1 MKRVLS
7 VLLAAVLC
15 VGMLTG
21 CGEKKEGK
29 EESKKAESAEKE
41 ESEENGL
48 LSFGFTA
55 QAYFEDFYNFGT
67 FCNVEVDSLK
77 SSGQSTSLFNAMTS
91 QGASSQV
98 TLLVNDD
105 NNVANI
111 SINNINNEEFVNVAR
126 AAISATDMK
135 LDFDGIEQKMNFGVP
150 PASNEEARIEVSS
163 GILIMFDTSH
173 LTIQRDD
180 ETADEYQYIEIHS
193 NPKADENPAENTIE
207 NNNESGRTQIQSL
220 KFGQLLDVKYDGG
233 VDGNTLVIK
242 AKIEPS
248 MTNKMTIDQNYF
260 NVEDIILNKGGSS
273 YNEIQYWAVADMTSG
288 EESKVISFKLDK
300 SLIDKIKNKEV
311 AANRLE
317 EYAIDLWVLPSLTE

>member
-7 VLLAAVLC
+7 VLLVAVLC

-48 LSFGFTA
+48 RSFGFTA

-150 PASNEEARIEVSS
+150 PASNEETRIEVSS

-193 NPKADENPAENTIE
+193 NPKADENTIE

-288 EESKVISFKLDK
+288 DESKVISFKLDK

-311 AANRLE
+311 AANRLG
-317 EYAIDLWVLPSLTE
+317 EYAIDLWVLLSLTE

>member
-7 VLLAAVLC
+7 VLLAVVLC
-15 VGMLTG
+15 AGMLTG
-21 CGEKKEGK
+21 CGEKKKRE
-29 EESKKAESAEKE
+29 KKSPRKLKVREKE

-135 LDFDGIEQKMNFGVP
+135 LDFDGIEQKMNFGS
-150 PASNEEARIEVSS
+150 A
-163 GILIMFDTSH
+163 H
-173 LTIQRDD
+173 LLQ
-180 ETADEYQYIEIHS
+180 
-193 NPKADENPAENTIE
+193 
-207 NNNESGRTQIQSL
+207 
-220 KFGQLLDVKYDGG
+220 
-233 VDGNTLVIK
+233 
-242 AKIEPS
+242 
-248 MTNKMTIDQNYF
+248 MNKQ
-260 NVEDIILNKGGSS
+260 E
-273 YNEIQYWAVADMTSG
+273 
-288 EESKVISFKLDK
+288 
-300 SLIDKIKNKEV
+300 
-311 AANRLE
+311 
-317 EYAIDLWVLPSLTE
+317 